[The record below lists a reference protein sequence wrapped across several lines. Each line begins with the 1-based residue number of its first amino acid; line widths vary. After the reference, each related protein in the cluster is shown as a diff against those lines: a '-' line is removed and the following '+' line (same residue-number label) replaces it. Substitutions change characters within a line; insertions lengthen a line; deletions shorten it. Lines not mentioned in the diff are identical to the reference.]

1 MGGRPRSG
9 RGMERRG
16 ECRVAALAP
25 TVAAEA
31 GVWGHRRVAVQG
43 PGGPGGGQ
51 KGKRLRAALR
61 VGGGPGRG
69 PQDSWSSGRGPSG

>member
-1 MGGRPRSG
+1 MLGGRPRSG

-16 ECRVAALAP
+16 ECRAAALAP

-51 KGKRLRAALR
+51 KGKRPRAAL
-61 VGGGPGRG
+61 VVMAATGPGPTGLLVLREG
-69 PQDSWSSGRGPSG
+69 S